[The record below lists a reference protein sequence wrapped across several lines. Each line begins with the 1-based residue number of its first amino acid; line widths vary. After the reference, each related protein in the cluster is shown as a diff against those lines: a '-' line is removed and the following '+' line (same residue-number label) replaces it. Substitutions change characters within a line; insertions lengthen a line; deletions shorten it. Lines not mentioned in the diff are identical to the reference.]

1 MIYRSKSFSSPRLRK
16 KIRNKRGR
24 KAAGYFYNEK
34 ELLRLL
40 AIGLLF
46 TPVGSS
52 CLYWLLVSVAGILF
66 GVAPVLGSFFHTF
79 DMPPRESPIV
89 ACVEQKDDSRVEA
102 VIPQL
107 TADFPNWTNL
117 VTEQAEQNTEA
128 VAQNIEQQLSPEY
141 GAYNDTYQGLSVFW
155 ADDIISCFFGNIG
168 QLLGKW
174 ISQGLSDWRVIF
186 ALAAWFAIDT
196 SLRSRVRLPPIQW
209 KLKISSAKSHANMVL
224 SYRRTAWHDWNIRS
238 WWA

>member
-52 CLYWLLVSVAGILF
+52 CLYWLLVSVAGTWF
-66 GVAPVLGSFFHTF
+66 GIAPVLGCFFHTF
-79 DMPPRESPIV
+79 DMPSNESPIV
-89 ACVEQKDDSRVEA
+89 ACVQQKDDSRVKA
-102 VIPQL
+102 VVPRL
-107 TADFPNWTNL
+107 AAEGPYCTNL
-117 VTEQAEQNTEA
+117 VTEQAEQNAQA
-128 VAQNIEQQLSPEY
+128 VAQNVEQQLWPDFNQ
-141 GAYNDTYQGLSVFW
+141 YNDVYQGESAFW
-155 ADDIISCFFGNIG
+155 SDDIISNFFANIG

-174 ISQGLSDWRVIF
+174 IGQGLSDWRVIF
-186 ALAAWFAIDT
+186 ALAAWFAMDI
-196 SLRSRVRLPPIQW
+196 SLRSRVLLPPIQW
-209 KLKISSAKSHANMVL
+209 KLKMKSAKSHANMVL
-224 SYRRTAWHDWNIRS
+224 SYRRTAWHDWNILS
-238 WWA
+238 WWT